1 MTKKQLEEQLAKQEQ
16 ELKELKKKYEPH
28 TPIVYGYCRISTKK
42 QLEQNGLDAQE
53 SEIKEKY
60 PTAVIIREQGSG
72 QSKRKKFEDLLE
84 HLQEG
89 DTLVCVKLDRFCRS
103 TEEGLKNINM
113 LLDKGVSIHILNM
126 GLIDNSAMGKL
137 IVTIMLAFA
146 EFEKSLIIERMSA
159 GKEVARVMNPNFKE
173 GRPKKFNKAKI
184 DLAMSLLDE
193 YTYKQVEEMTGIS
206 RGTLTREKAKRNFDG
221 E

>member
-1 MTKKQLEEQLAKQEQ
+1 MTKKELEKQLALQEQ
-16 ELKELKKKYEPH
+16 EIKNLKRKYEPH
-28 TPIVYGYCRISTKK
+28 KPAVYGYCRISTKK

-60 PTAVIIREQGSG
+60 PNAVIISEHGSG
-72 QSKRKKFEDLLE
+72 QSIRTQFEELLE
-84 HLQEG
+84 ELQEG

-113 LLDKGVSIHILNM
+113 LLEKGVSIHILNM

-146 EFEKSLIIERMSA
+146 EFEKTLIIERMAA
-159 GKEVARVMNPNFKE
+159 GKEVAKALNPDYKE
-173 GRPKKFNKAKI
+173 GRPKKYNKAKL
-184 DLAMSLLDE
+184 DLAMSLLE
-193 YTYKQVEEMTGIS
+193 EHTYKQVEEMTGIS
-206 RGTLTREKAKRNFDG
+206 RGTLSREKQKRKKL
-221 E
+221 